1 LGATFVALRWS
12 LVEPGTF
19 VVAGT
24 LVTLGWAFVKPGT
37 FVALRWS
44 FVEPGTFVTLRW
56 AFVVAG
62 ATTRTIRRRLRR
74 TAALRRA
81 RPRARV
87 GAGAVA
93 HELGS

>member
-1 LGATFVALRWS
+1 MFVALRWS
-12 LVEPGTF
+12 FVE
-19 VVAGT
+19 
-24 LVTLGWAFVKPGT
+24 PGT

-44 FVEPGTFVTLRW
+44 FVEPGAFVTLGWAFVKPGTFVTLRW